1 MKEEEYMRLAI
12 RLAKRARGKTSPNP
26 LVGAVVVKRGEIAGK
41 GFHQKAGEPHAEIN
55 ALNDAGENAREGD
68 LYINLEPCNH
78 YGRTPPCTKTIIN
91 SGIKKVFVGIEDP
104 NEVVAGRGLQC
115 LKDNGIYVQTGILRE
130 ECQRLNETYIKYIT
144 EKMPFVIL
152 KSAASLDGKIA
163 TRVGDS
169 RWISN
174 EKSRAFLHRLRDE
187 ADGILVGIGTIMA
200 DDPKLTTR
208 LNGRKG
214 KDPVR
219 IVVDS
224 KLRIKLRA
232 KVLKP
237 ESEAGTIIATTELAP
252 REKIKKLE
260 ELGVRV
266 LVVGSKDNR
275 VDLRELMYELG
286 KLEIT
291 SLIIEGGAEVNASS
305 LGSGIVDKVLF
316 FYAPKIIG
324 GADALGMVGGEGV
337 EKLNDAINLKNVRV
351 RRLGDDILVEGYV
364 NKDKRSATS
373 DQLSA

>member
-1 MKEEEYMRLAI
+1 MNKEEYMRLAI
-12 RLAKRARGKTSPNP
+12 RLAKKARGRTSPNP
-26 LVGAVVVKRGEIAGK
+26 LVGALVVKEGEVVGK

-55 ALNDAGENAREGD
+55 AINNAGGKARGGE

-78 YGRTPPCTKTIIN
+78 YGRTPPCTKTIID
-91 SGIKKVFVGIEDP
+91 SGIKRVFVGMEDP
-104 NEVVAGRGLQC
+104 NEVVAGSGIQC

-144 EKMPFVIL
+144 EKRPFVIL

-163 TRVGDS
+163 TRVGDT
-169 RWISN
+169 RWITN
-174 EKSRAFLHRLRDE
+174 EKSRAFLHRLRNDV
-187 ADGILVGIGTIMA
+187 DGILVGIGTIMA
-200 DDPKLTTR
+200 DDPELTTR
-208 LNGRKG
+208 LNGRRG

-224 KLRIKLRA
+224 KLRIMLRA
-232 KVLKP
+232 KVLNP
-237 ESEAGTIIATTELAP
+237 ESKAGTIIATTELAHK
-252 REKIKKLE
+252 EKIKKLE
-260 ELGVRV
+260 ELGARV
-266 LVVGSKDNR
+266 LIVGSKENR

-291 SLIIEGGAEVNASS
+291 SLLIEGGAEINASS

-337 EKLNDAINLKNVRV
+337 EKLHDAINLKNIRV
-351 RRLGDDILVEGYV
+351 RRLGDDILVEGYI
-364 NKDKRSATS
+364 NKGKRSATS
-373 DQLSA
+373 DQPSA

>member
-1 MKEEEYMRLAI
+1 MNKEEYMRLAI
-12 RLAKRARGKTSPNP
+12 RLAKKARGRTSPNP
-26 LVGAVVVKRGEIAGK
+26 LVGALVVKEGEVVGK

-55 ALNDAGENAREGD
+55 AINNAGGKARGGE

-78 YGRTPPCTKTIIN
+78 YGRTPPCTKTIID
-91 SGIKKVFVGIEDP
+91 SGIKRVFVGMEDP
-104 NEVVAGRGLQC
+104 NEVVAGSGIQC

-144 EKMPFVIL
+144 EKRPFVIL

-163 TRVGDS
+163 TRVGDT
-169 RWISN
+169 RWITN
-174 EKSRAFLHRLRDE
+174 EKSRAFLHRLRNDV
-187 ADGILVGIGTIMA
+187 DGILVGIGTIMA
-200 DDPKLTTR
+200 DDPELTTR
-208 LNGRKG
+208 LNGRRG

-224 KLRIKLRA
+224 KLRIMLRA
-232 KVLKP
+232 KVLNP
-237 ESEAGTIIATTELAP
+237 ESKAGTIIATTELAHK
-252 REKIKKLE
+252 EKIKKLE
-260 ELGVRV
+260 ELGARV
-266 LVVGSKDNR
+266 LIVGSKENR

-291 SLIIEGGAEVNASS
+291 SLLIEGGAEINASS

-337 EKLNDAINLKNVRV
+337 EKLRDAINLKNIRV
-351 RRLGDDILVEGYV
+351 RRLGDDILVEGYI
-364 NKDKRSATS
+364 NKGKRSATS
-373 DQLSA
+373 DQPSA

>member
-1 MKEEEYMRLAI
+1 
-12 RLAKRARGKTSPNP
+12 
-26 LVGAVVVKRGEIAGK
+26 
-41 GFHQKAGEPHAEIN
+41 
-55 ALNDAGENAREGD
+55 
-68 LYINLEPCNH
+68 
-78 YGRTPPCTKTIIN
+78 
-91 SGIKKVFVGIEDP
+91 VFVGIEDP
-104 NEVVAGRGLQC
+104 NEVVAGRGIQC
-115 LKDNGIYVQTGILRE
+115 LKENGIYVQTGILRE
-130 ECQRLNETYIKYIT
+130 ESQRLNETYIKYIT
-144 EKMPFVIL
+144 EKKPFVIL

-163 TRVGDS
+163 TRVGDT
-169 RWISN
+169 RWITN

-187 ADGILVGIGTIMA
+187 IDGILVGIGTVLA
-200 DDPKLTTR
+200 DDPELTTR

-214 KDPVR
+214 KDPIR

-232 KVLKP
+232 KVLRP

-252 REKIKKLE
+252 NDKIKKLE

-286 KLEIT
+286 KLEIA

-316 FYAPKIIG
+316 FYASKIIG

-351 RRLGDDILVEGYV
+351 RRFGDDILVEGYV
-364 NKDKRSATS
+364 NKG
-373 DQLSA
+373 

>member
-1 MKEEEYMRLAI
+1 MNKEEYMRLAI
-12 RLAKRARGKTSPNP
+12 RLAKKARGRTSPNP
-26 LVGAVVVKRGEIAGK
+26 LVGALVVKEGEVVGK

-55 ALNDAGENAREGD
+55 AINNAGGKARGGE

-78 YGRTPPCTKTIIN
+78 YGRTPPCTKTIID
-91 SGIKKVFVGIEDP
+91 SGIKRVFVGMEDP
-104 NEVVAGRGLQC
+104 NEVVAGRGIQC
-115 LKDNGIYVQTGILRE
+115 LKDNGIYVQTGILIE

-144 EKMPFVIL
+144 EKRPFVIL

-163 TRVGDS
+163 TRVGDT
-169 RWISN
+169 RWITN

-187 ADGILVGIGTIMA
+187 VDGILVGIGTIMA
-200 DDPKLTTR
+200 DDPELTAR

-224 KLRIKLRA
+224 KLRIMPQS
-232 KVLKP
+232 KVLNP

-252 REKIKKLE
+252 KERIKKLE
-260 ELGVRV
+260 ELGARV
-266 LVVGSKDNR
+266 LIVRSKDNR
-275 VDLRELMYELG
+275 VDLMELMYELG

-291 SLIIEGGAEVNASS
+291 SLIIEGGAEINASS
-305 LGSGIVDKVLF
+305 LDSGIVDKVLF

-324 GADALGMVGGEGV
+324 GADALGMVGGKGV
-337 EKLNDAINLKNVRV
+337 EKLNDAVNLKNIRV

-364 NKDKRSATS
+364 NKG
-373 DQLSA
+373 

>member
-1 MKEEEYMRLAI
+1 MNKEEYMRLAI
-12 RLAKRARGKTSPNP
+12 RLAKKARGRTSPNP
-26 LVGAVVVKRGEIAGK
+26 LVGALVVKEGEVVGK

-55 ALNDAGENAREGD
+55 AINNAGGKARGGE

-78 YGRTPPCTKTIIN
+78 YGRTPPCTKTIID
-91 SGIKKVFVGIEDP
+91 SGIKRVFVGMEDP
-104 NEVVAGRGLQC
+104 NEVVAGSGIQC

-144 EKMPFVIL
+144 EKRPFVIL

-163 TRVGDS
+163 TRVGDT
-169 RWISN
+169 RWITN
-174 EKSRAFLHRLRDE
+174 EKSRAFLHRLRNDV
-187 ADGILVGIGTIMA
+187 DGILVGIGTIMA
-200 DDPKLTTR
+200 DDPELTTR

-219 IVVDS
+219 IIVDS
-224 KLRIKLRA
+224 RLKIMLRA
-232 KVLKP
+232 KVLNP
-237 ESEAGTIIATTELAP
+237 ESKAGTIIATTELAHK
-252 REKIKKLE
+252 EKIKKLE
-260 ELGVRV
+260 ELGARV
-266 LVVGSKDNR
+266 LIVGSKENR

-291 SLIIEGGAEVNASS
+291 SLLIEGGAEINASS

-337 EKLNDAINLKNVRV
+337 EKLHDAINLKNIRV
-351 RRLGDDILVEGYV
+351 RRLGDDILVEGYI
-364 NKDKRSATS
+364 NKGKRSATS
-373 DQLSA
+373 DQPSA